1 MCTASHYLRPEVHV
15 CHFQGLVLIIL
26 GGGIRPLYLSRD
38 EALEYTEHG
47 VRLLLFLSVRLGA
60 VSFLNSLRCVIIP
73 LFCREVYPQVL
84 LDQALVHLVMK
95 PT

>member
-1 MCTASHYLRPEVHV
+1 M
-15 CHFQGLVLIIL
+15 
-26 GGGIRPLYLSRD
+26 YLSRD

-60 VSFLNSLRCVIIP
+60 VSFLNSLCRVIIP

-95 PT
+95 PTELFVAVCRDDGAIDQVFRVSY